1 MKNFIMTIKTEAQDI
16 VSAIKQIEQHIKGEN
31 PSTAVHVDIKEE
43 GQEPVA
49 AAPAPTSGPNVV
61 RQSVGRAPEQ
71 KTTHNSWL

>member
-1 MKNFIMTIKTEAQDI
+1 MTIKTEAQDI

-43 GQEPVA
+43 GQDPVA
-49 AAPAPTSGPNVV
+49 ANPTPAPNVV
-61 RQSVGRAPEQ
+61 RQQVGRAPEQ